1 MNNTTGNCNT
11 NSHINEIICR
21 ILELQDQDFSNDLG
35 CDRPFLGPNNNTL
48 AFNTRPIQLYNRY
61 TGQPWAFNYTTGGVT
76 TSTNTFRIENVEQC
90 SVTVRLLAGDE
101 TTGVYTNTNQFATID
116 LSSVGAIRCFADV
129 YIAL

>member
-1 MNNTTGNCNT
+1 MNNATSNCNT

-61 TGQPWAFNYTTGGVT
+61 TGQPWAFNYTAGGVT
-76 TSTNTFRIENVEQC
+76 SSTNTFRIENVEQC

-101 TTGVYTNTNQFATID
+101 TTGVYTNTGQFATID